1 MLIGNK
7 NDLVYLREV
16 GMGDVEKVK
25 SDMKIAMYFQT
36 SALLNINV
44 NEAFTTYLNQVAK
57 QATFGIKKPLK
68 LRKKE
73 NINRCYY

>member
-25 SDMKIAMYFQT
+25 SDMKISMYF
-36 SALLNINV
+36 
-44 NEAFTTYLNQVAK
+44 
-57 QATFGIKKPLK
+57 
-68 LRKKE
+68 
-73 NINRCYY
+73 